1 MSDEPDF
8 SEPHVVHSDK
18 HAHASV
24 ASGDDRTRHAT
35 PLHEGY
41 NYYLQ
46 RVDELSV
53 EEIRDLKDLT
63 QGLLSTALEHA
74 EEEGREGLGSKET
87 QS

>member
-1 MSDEPDF
+1 MSDEPDL

-18 HAHASV
+18 P
-24 ASGDDRTRHAT
+24 GDRVLHMRTHRSRLAMIERDMAT

-63 QGLLSTALEHA
+63 QGLLSTAA
-74 EEEGREGLGSKET
+74 G
-87 QS
+87 